1 MSNNNKKIIII
12 LFVIFLILGG
22 IFLFGEKSY
31 AIDWQNFKAQNL
43 KEVQNDISLNKEIR
57 YKYNLAIAYAN
68 LGEINNSQKTLDEI
82 EDKFGK
88 KEFKKVIYPY
98 IKQINYKFADSINKN
113 SDRII
118 ENNSDRIIINNNSSE
133 LLELNYAAFYYLI
146 FENYSRSSSY
156 FKEIVKRDL
165 ENIWALNYLAGN
177 YIMLE
182 EFDKAE
188 NYLIKA
194 DNIKNNKFTNLLYGY
209 IYYEKGNYIRAF
221 AKLSQTGDLL
231 KEKVFQ

>member
-1 MSNNNKKIIII
+1 MSKNNKKIIIVLVI
-12 LFVIFLILGG
+12 IFLILGG
-22 IFLFGEKSY
+22 IFLFVEKSY

-43 KEVQNDISLNKEIR
+43 KEVQNDISLSEEIR

-68 LGEINNSQKTLDEI
+68 LGEINNSQKTLDKI
-82 EDKFGK
+82 EDEFGK

-98 IKQINYKFADSINKN
+98 IKQINDKFADSINKN
-113 SDRII
+113 SDRNI
-118 ENNSDRIIINNNSSE
+118 ENNSERIIINNNSSE
-133 LLELNYAAFYYLI
+133 LLEINYAAFYYLI
-146 FENYSRSSSY
+146 FENYSKSAFY
-156 FKEIVKRDL
+156 FKKIVKR
-165 ENIWALNYLAGN
+165 EPGNIWALNYLAGN

-182 EFDKAE
+182 KFDKAE
-188 NYLIKA
+188 SYLIKA

-209 IYYEKGNYIRAF
+209 IYYEKGDYIKAF